1 MSMAVT
7 DFGAEWLF
15 GGNML
20 CNILM
25 AYYMC
30 FFYITYVPNHNRFI
44 SKVEVL
50 RLEF

>member
-1 MSMAVT
+1 MQHF
-7 DFGAEWLF
+7 DG
-15 GGNML
+15 
-20 CNILM
+20 IL
-25 AYYMC
+25 YV